1 MYHHF
6 LICCTTNFSK
16 NCIVAVYLRSNQVA
30 VWSRT
35 MGDVMCDMRL
45 KFQHYVHLF
54 ASVFCELCE
63 TRDLILSL
71 TFSS

>member
-30 VWSRT
+30 VWSLT
-35 MGDVMCDMRL
+35 MGDVMCIV
-45 KFQHYVHLF
+45 QY
-54 ASVFCELCE
+54 ASEIPTLRPSVRQC
-63 TRDLILSL
+63 IL
-71 TFSS
+71 